1 MARWVNNPELVP
13 GMFYA
18 FIFQDALR
26 FELGSEEDMANLA
39 DVVVYYRWRSSEP
52 GQTPV
57 ETHEFNGV
65 GLKPLLPSFRQRLL
79 HRVVSAEIHPTESEG
94 MSIRPLLSPLFF

>member
-1 MARWVNNPELVP
+1 MASLAPPSLPADYQQLCPRFDRQYAEDMARWVNNPELVP

-39 DVVVYYRWRSSEP
+39 DVVEDYRWA
-52 GQTPV
+52 
-57 ETHEFNGV
+57 EFEAW
-65 GLKPLLPSFRQRLL
+65 LDA
-79 HRVVSAEIHPTESEG
+79 H
-94 MSIRPLLSPLFF
+94 

>member
-39 DVVVYYRWRSSEP
+39 DLVEDYRWRSSKP
-52 GQTPV
+52 GQMPV

-65 GLKPLLPSFRQRLL
+65 GLKPLLPLFKKRLL
-79 HRVVSAEIHPTESEG
+79 RRVVSAENSSDGE
-94 MSIRPLLSPLFF
+94 